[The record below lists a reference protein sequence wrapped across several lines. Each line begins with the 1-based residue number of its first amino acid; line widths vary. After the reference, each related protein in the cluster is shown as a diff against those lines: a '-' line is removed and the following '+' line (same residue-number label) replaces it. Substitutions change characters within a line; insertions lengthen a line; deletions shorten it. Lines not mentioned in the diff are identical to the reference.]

1 MMYISRTDSPENT
14 LARFVGMMPLSRLL
28 RHLLPSSLSS
38 AFVRHVLAYCLVA
51 FLLSSSCL
59 MLPVSAATEASS
71 SSSSACA
78 TSHTFPASGLTFD
91 FGPLLPLS
99 WTHTYFVFHARDPR
113 GNLHF
118 WRPCGPLRC
127 DAKLLELLAY
137 DSPVAVSSS
146 SSSPFELDDYDD
158 SSPASSPVEDVEV
171 AATSCVWVESE
182 GRFLS
187 SGTLASQTWLEGRTS
202 EEAEGKEAAPE
213 VVEVEGNF
221 ALRFSYASPS
231 SLSLHHHHHHHHHH
245 DASSA
250 SSPSLPSSSA
260 HSSLSSFEE
269 DSKSDRAE
277 VKGEE
282 GAELL
287 LSSFHHNNHY
297 SASLLI
303 DFICTENK
311 EEEQQ
316 QRTNRKEDEEQ
327 ERRRREGA
335 TEGDWRL
342 GRLEGLEPLSM
353 VAHDYHLR
361 FYSRY
366 ACPLHRVDASSSSH
380 MSKSDS
386 GVDPTGSAS
395 SSSSSSNSSS
405 SASSARYGWVILP
418 SLLFLTVGYRVA
430 VLLYNKFH
438 SNHNATSGD
447 VLDLEL
453 GQERLLLAETGSCSP
468 SWTAIA
474 HYPQHLL
481 SIPRIIK

>member
-14 LARFVGMMPLSRLL
+14 LACFVGMMPLSRLL
-28 RHLLPSSLSS
+28 RNLLPSSLSS
-38 AFVRHVLAYCLVA
+38 AFARHFLAYCLLA

-59 MLPVSAATEASS
+59 VLPVSAATEASS
-71 SSSSACA
+71 PACA

-146 SSSPFELDDYDD
+146 PSPFELDDYDG
-158 SSPASSPVEDVEV
+158 SSPASPAEDVEV

-202 EEAEGKEAAPE
+202 EEAKEKEAAPE

-221 ALRFSYASPS
+221 ALHFSYASPS
-231 SLSLHHHHHHHHHH
+231 SSLHHHH

-297 SASLLI
+297 SASLVI

-311 EEEQQ
+311 EEQQ

-380 MSKSDS
+380 MSKSES

-395 SSSSSSNSSS
+395 SSSSSSTSSS
-405 SASSARYGWVILP
+405 SASSVRYGWVILP

-438 SNHNATSGD
+438 SNNNATSGD

-453 GQERLLLAETGSCSP
+453 GQQRLLLAETGSCSP
-468 SWTAIA
+468 SWPAIA
-474 HYPQHLL
+474 HYPQQLL